1 MLGAFLEEIRL
12 VGVAG
17 ETIVLAMDDLHRSVI
32 DSPEHRS
39 IVQDELGRAF
49 GRALALRCT
58 PAPETSAQRSAGP
71 KDVSPMIERVIE
83 MFDGEVID
91 RAGRGGD
98 RSA

>member
-39 IVQDELGRAF
+39 IVQDELRRAF

-58 PAPETSAQRSAGP
+58 APEAAAQRAAGP
-71 KDVSPMIERVIE
+71 KDVGPMIERVIE